1 MNQTPEVVHRRD
13 DVRPEDIPPFVSSW
27 YGWGSPIGLSI
38 FLLTLGLL
46 ALVIRVALV
55 GLR

>member
-13 DVRPEDIPPFVSSW
+13 DVRADDIPPFVSSW

-38 FLLTLGLL
+38 FLLTLGAL
-46 ALVIRVALV
+46 ALLIRVALV